1 MPLLTP
7 ARVDHD
13 ELLDEHDAPR
23 EDMERSL
30 RDLRRINRWLGG
42 IPVYRR
48 LLRRFAGDL
57 RPLRVIDVGAGT
69 GDLVASLPGDAL
81 RVALDFKIDHLLY
94 LRAGSPVR
102 RVVGD
107 AKRLPF
113 RDGAVDVVTSAH
125 FFHHFDAEENADI
138 LGEGLR
144 VARGVVVN
152 DTRRHY
158 VPYLLTRTLAALRLV
173 GRITRFDAPASV
185 LRGYT
190 VEEARAVAQ
199 RAGAKRA
206 EVVRAFPFR
215 FGILL
220 WK

>member
-1 MPLLTP
+1 VLTP
-7 ARVDHD
+7 RRVVQE

-30 RDLRRINRWLGG
+30 RDLRRINRFLGG
-42 IPVYRR
+42 IGIYRR
-48 LLRRFAGDL
+48 LLKRLGPAQSVL
-57 RPLRVIDVGAGT
+57 DVGAGT
-69 GDLVASLPGDAL
+69 ADLVSSLPGSVL

-94 LRAGSPVR
+94 LRDRRAH

-107 AKRLPF
+107 ASQLPF
-113 RDGAVDVVTSAH
+113 RSGSIDAVTSAH
-125 FFHHFDAEENADI
+125 FFHHFEADENAAI
-138 LGEGLR
+138 LEEALR
-144 VARGVVVN
+144 VARRGVVVN

-158 VPYLLTRTLAALRLV
+158 VPLLIVKLLSVLRLV

-185 LRGYT
+185 LRAYT
-190 VEEARAVAQ
+190 IGEASTVAARVDARIKQVRRAW
-199 RAGAKRA
+199 
-206 EVVRAFPFR
+206 PFR

>member
-1 MPLLTP
+1 MFTP

-23 EDMERSL
+23 PDMERSL

-42 IPVYRR
+42 ISIYRR
-48 LLRRFAGDL
+48 LLRRHSGALD
-57 RPLRVIDVGAGT
+57 RVSVLDVGAGT
-69 GDLVASLPGDAL
+69 ADLVSSLPGDAL
-81 RVALDFKIDHLLY
+81 RVALDFKLDHLLY
-94 LRAGSPVR
+94 LRDGTRVR

-107 AKRLPF
+107 ALRLPF
-113 RDGAVDVVTSAH
+113 RDGAVDLVTSSH
-125 FFHHFDAEENADI
+125 FFHHFDEAENAQI
-138 LGEGLR
+138 LAEAVR
-144 VARGVVVN
+144 VGRKGAVVV
-152 DTRRHY
+152 DTRRHL
-158 VPYLLTRTLAALRLV
+158 VPLLLVRLLAALRLV

-190 VEEARAVAQ
+190 PEEARRVLGRVA
-199 RAGAKRA
+199 AGRGA
-206 EVVRAFPFR
+206 VVRAFPYR